1 MSYRLLSITIS
12 ICYAISI
19 CHHGGRPRF
28 LAAPPLT
35 LNFAIDG
42 VEGNIRAGEKPFK
55 AVITCFLFTT

>member
-1 MSYRLLSITIS
+1 M
-12 ICYAISI
+12 

-42 VEGNIRAGEKPFK
+42 VEGNFRAGEKPFK
-55 AVITCFLFTT
+55 AGASFTPLFIVVIRTV